1 MAYINERYIPKDKTT
16 KTEDEQNK
24 WRAQLLALKKGPTDL
39 APYQQR
45 NQLITQG
52 GTEATN
58 YETQKR
64 QKRQQAYIDALK
76 NKLEQQVRSVSVG
89 TGDNGSPIGR
99 NYNPGNGGISDGVY
113 RGGNPTDSFLP
124 VKGNSFNAFMSAISG
139 QESGGNY
146 NARNS
151 GSGAMGRFQVM
162 PGNISGPGGW
172 DKEALGYDISTSQF
186 QNNPKLQDQI
196 ARYKLRQYYNQFGPR
211 GAAIAWYAG
220 PGAVRYSSASLN
232 RSQRGGP
239 SINDY
244 ARSVLKRMGL

>member
-1 MAYINERYIPKDKTT
+1 MAYIQDKFIPQQKTS
-16 KTEDEQNK
+16 KLQDEQDK
-24 WRAQLLALKKGPTDL
+24 WRAQLLALKQSPVDL
-39 APYQQR
+39 DPFQQR
-45 NQLITQG
+45 NQYITQG
-52 GTEATN
+52 GSEATD

-64 QKRQQAYIDALK
+64 NKRQQAYVDALK
-76 NKLEQQVRSVSVG
+76 AKLDQQVRTVGVG
-89 TGDNGSPIGR
+89 TGDGGSSISR
-99 NYNPGNGGISDGVY
+99 TYNPGNGGSS
-113 RGGNPTDSFLP
+113 GGGTVTGSGLKGFDAFL
-124 VKGNSFNAFMSAISG
+124 NAISG

-162 PGNISGPGGW
+162 PGNIAGAGGW

-196 ARYKLRQYYNQFGPR
+196 ARYKLQQYYNKYGPR

-220 PGAVRYSSASLN
+220 PGAVRYSSGALS
-232 RSQRGGP
+232 RHQKGGP

-244 ARSVLKRMGL
+244 ANSVLKRMGLG